1 MHALMLCIFRWT
13 PNVMNA
19 ICRRAAVLVI
29 ALLCLGALPV
39 ESTAQ
44 SEQQTQVQEKD
55 LVPFDQLPPSQQIPA
70 ARLLIAAYSFVLVAL
85 FLYVVSVAR
94 RLNTVQR
101 EVERLESDVK
111 RAGRS

>member
-1 MHALMLCIFRWT
+1 MT
-13 PNVMNA
+13 A

-29 ALLCLGALPV
+29 ALLCWGALPV

-44 SEQQTQVQEKD
+44 SQQQTQVDEDK
-55 LVPFDQLPPSQQIPA
+55 LIPFDQLPPAEQIPA
-70 ARLLIAAYSFVLVAL
+70 ARLLIAAYSVVIVVL

-111 RAGRS
+111 RAAKS